1 MLLLSGSQTERMLR
15 TVEACRTLDTV
26 TLADHA
32 RSAPRPGRRAD
43 AERNRA
49 AIIEAAG
56 EVFAECGGGVDV
68 REIARRSGVGMGTLY
83 RHFPTKDALLATVL
97 EQQFDAWL
105 TDAHQRAMATGDPW
119 QALTGFFEQLLDTQ
133 AGNRAVV
140 ESYATTGGPSDA
152 CIERCYAIIDQVRT
166 RCADAGV
173 LRPGVT
179 TEDLFLLSGSLSQAI
194 LTTADSHPGK
204 WRRLLRISLD
214 GLSSRNTEPL
224 PEPGPRT
231 DTPATERAQA
241 AATAPG

>member
-1 MLLLSGSQTERMLR
+1 M
-15 TVEACRTLDTV
+15 

-32 RSAPRPGRRAD
+32 APASRPGRRAD

-83 RHFPTKDALLATVL
+83 RHFPTKEKLLATVL
-97 EQQFDAWL
+97 EQQFNAWL
-105 TDAHQRAMATGDPW
+105 TDAHQQATATREAWP
-119 QALTGFFEQLLDTQ
+119 ALAGFFEQLLDTQ

-140 ESYATTGGPSDA
+140 ESYATTGGPSSA
-152 CIERCYAIIDQVRT
+152 CIERCRSIIDELRT
-166 RCADAGV
+166 RCADAGA

-179 TEDLFLLSGSLSQAI
+179 TDDLYLLSGSLSQAV
-194 LTTADSHPGK
+194 LNTADSHPGQ

-214 GLSSRNTEPL
+214 GLRSRNTEPL
-224 PEPGPRT
+224 PEPGPGA
-231 DTPATERAQA
+231 PAPTGRV
-241 AATAPG
+241 